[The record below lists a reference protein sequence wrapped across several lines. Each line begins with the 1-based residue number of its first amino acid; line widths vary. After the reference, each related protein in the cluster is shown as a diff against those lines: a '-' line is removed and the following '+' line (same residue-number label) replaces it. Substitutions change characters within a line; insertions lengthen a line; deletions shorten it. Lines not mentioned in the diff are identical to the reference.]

1 MADAASGRTNKIW
14 RDGELVNWE
23 DATLHVMSHV
33 VHYGSSVFEG
43 IRCYDTPQGGAVFR
57 LREHMRRLADS
68 AKIYRMPLRYSI
80 DELMQATV
88 DTVAANDLRECY
100 LRPIV
105 VRTGEQMGF
114 YPVGVPVEC
123 FIIAYRW
130 PTYLGADALENG
142 VDVAVSSWRRAAP
155 DTFPTLAKAG
165 GNYLNSQLS
174 KLEAKQNNYSEGI
187 MLDSFG
193 FVAEGSGENLF
204 MLRDGVLYTSGIAS
218 GILHGITRD
227 TVIRIARDLGH
238 EVRETQIPR
247 EMLYIADE
255 VFFTGTAAEITPV
268 RSVDRLPV
276 GNGRRG
282 PVTESLQAAFFGLF
296 SGKTPDK
303 HGWLEPVSETAPRST
318 AATV

>member
-1 MADAASGRTNKIW
+1 MADASSGRTHKIW

-43 IRCYDTPQGGAVFR
+43 IRCYDTPNGGAVFR
-57 LREHMRRLADS
+57 LREHMRRLLDS
-68 AKIYRMPLRYSI
+68 ARIYRMPLRYTV
-80 DELMQATV
+80 DELMQATI

-105 VRTGEQMGF
+105 VRTGQQMGF

-123 FIIAYRW
+123 FIIAYKW
-130 PTYLGADALENG
+130 PTYLGAEALEKG
-142 VDVAVSSWRRAAP
+142 VDVCVSSWRRAAP

-174 KLEAKQNNYSEGI
+174 KLEAKQNHYSEGI
-187 MLDSFG
+187 MLDSLG

-204 MLRDGVLYTSGIAS
+204 LVRDGVFYTAGVSN
-218 GILHGITRD
+218 GILQGITRD
-227 TVIRIARDLGH
+227 TVMTIARDLGY
-238 EVRETQIPR
+238 EVREQQIPR

-255 VFFTGTAAEITPV
+255 LFFTGTAAELTPI
-268 RSVDRLPV
+268 RSVDQVEIGTGKPGEITRKIQSEFLGMAKGRLPD
-276 GNGRRG
+276 RFDWLT
-282 PVTESLQAAFFGLF
+282 PVPSPAL
-296 SGKTPDK
+296 S
-303 HGWLEPVSETAPRST
+303 R
-318 AATV
+318 